1 MNTATLGL
9 LVLLTGLLVAVYG
22 GWLEITGTQ
31 TGAVET
37 GLLITIAGLLVYLN
51 QIGRAHV

>member
-1 MNTATLGL
+1 VTTAILGL
-9 LVLLTGLLVAVYG
+9 LVLLTGLIVAVYG

-51 QIGRAHV
+51 GIAK